1 MLTDMHTHNLSAL
14 IFDIAR
20 LSSQAASVP
29 YLGHLLFLQ
38 GTLCSPDN
46 SDLQNLGYSFND
58 IIALK

>member
-29 YLGHLLFLQ
+29 YFGRLLFLQ
-38 GTLCSPDN
+38 GALCFPDN
-46 SDLQNLGYSFND
+46 LDLQYLGYSF
-58 IIALK
+58 ITIMAW